1 MIRVVETS
9 RWRNQRSIGR
19 NFGTLNPSARLCV
32 GVLLEKYP
40 VLALVFNAERI
51 SPEMPLRGLNPAEPR
66 QVGIGIE
73 EWFRAL
79 PNADPPVVHRLFPER
94 MLDRLLPKDGT
105 QPANHVRV
113 GRTAINSPL
122 AHIRGRRE
130 RLLPHVF
137 PPKLVQLIQ
146 LADYQISRSPIRT
159 ETVFRNAEGVLG
171 GEQ

>member
-1 MIRVVETS
+1 
-9 RWRNQRSIGR
+9 
-19 NFGTLNPSARLCV
+19 
-32 GVLLEKYP
+32 
-40 VLALVFNAERI
+40 
-51 SPEMPLRGLNPAEPR
+51 MPLRGLNPAEPR

-94 MLDRLLPKDGT
+94 ILDRLLPKDGT

-146 LADYQISRSPIRT
+146 LADYQIGRSPIRT

>member
-1 MIRVVETS
+1 MCESSISHYNIFFFFLMIR
-9 RWRNQRSIGR
+9 RPPRS
-19 NFGTLNPSARLCV
+19 T
-32 GVLLEKYP
+32 
-40 VLALVFNAERI
+40 
-51 SPEMPLRGLNPAEPR
+51 
-66 QVGIGIE
+66 
-73 EWFRAL
+73 
-79 PNADPPVVHRLFPER
+79 LFPYTTLFR
-94 MLDRLLPKDGT
+94 SLDRLLPKDGT